1 MKQLFSGWT
10 FSRVGGVDQVVIRN
24 GDDIANLSQLDQKLW
39 AVLAMPTRQPLLSE
53 TLDALDADRDGK
65 VRVPDILREIETLKG
80 RLASLDLLFE
90 RNDRLASGQLADE
103 ALREAFRMAA
113 KDSAVDLAAVD
124 GAIGDFA
131 SLPFNGDGVIVPAS
145 AGEDGKAATFITDLV
160 AAGYAAQ
167 DSSGAGGVDAPCLD
181 RFAGDLEAYRAWRG
195 KAAAFADLFVS
206 EDEGRDAAALFAGIA
221 GPVDDYFRRC
231 RVLAMA
237 GGAEAGS
244 ELTSLIASM
253 LSRALPEG
261 TEELARLPAA
271 MPDASCVLR
280 LDGPLH
286 PNYGKDIAAFF
297 SLASKALASP
307 ASVAQPEWEGIAA
320 RMSAYRAWLSE
331 KPASGIAD
339 LDARHALD
347 DIASLRSLI
356 EKDRAMADEAA
367 ALRELRRTLLLKRD
381 FLRLLGNFVNLDD
394 FYSRKDGIFRS
405 GRLFLDGR
413 ELELCLDVNNAPAHA
428 TMAGLSSIYLIYC
441 DLTDKAGGKKA
452 IVAALTAGDADN
464 IYMGKNGIFYD
475 NDGKDWD
482 AVITKLV
489 VQPISIREA
498 FFSPYRWLVKT
509 LEEYAMKRAATAES
523 ANMNTM
529 KGIAQTT
536 AMAGKPEAK
545 PEQVIPK
552 KIDVGTVAAIGV
564 ALGSIGA
571 MVTSVLGLFF
581 GMGAWMPLGFIG
593 VLILISGPS
602 MILAYMKLRR
612 RNIGPLLNAEG
623 WAVNGR
629 LKINVPFGA
638 TLSHLA
644 TLPLGSIRL
653 IKDPFAEKK
662 RPWPLYLLLAALA
675 IAAAAYF
682 LGWLNPLLGR

>member
-1 MKQLFSGWT
+1 
-10 FSRVGGVDQVVIRN
+10 
-24 GDDIANLSQLDQKLW
+24 
-39 AVLAMPTRQPLLSE
+39 MPTRQPLLSE
-53 TLDALDADRDGK
+53 TLDALDADKDGK
-65 VRVPDILREIETLKG
+65 VRVPDILREIEVLKG
-80 RLASLDLLFE
+80 RIASLDLLFE
-90 RNDRLASGQLADE
+90 RSDRLTSDQLVDE
-103 ALREAFRMAA
+103 ALREAFLMAA

-124 GAIGDFA
+124 AAIGAFA
-131 SLPFNGDGVIVPAS
+131 SLPFNGDGVVVPAS
-145 AGEDGKAATFITDLV
+145 AGADGAAAALIADLA

-167 DSSGAGGVDAPCLD
+167 DAGGAAGVDKAGLD
-181 RFAGDLEAYRAWRG
+181 RFACDLEAYRAWRG
-195 KAAAFADLFVS
+195 KASAFADLFAS
-206 EDEGRDAAALFAGIA
+206 EDEGRAAAALFAGIA

-237 GGAEAGS
+237 GGADAGS

-253 LSRALPEG
+253 LSRSLPEG
-261 TEELARLPAA
+261 AEELARLPAA

-286 PNYGKDIAAFF
+286 PSFGKDIATFF
-297 SLASKALASP
+297 ALASKALASP
-307 ASVAQPEWEGIAA
+307 AAVAQAEWERIAA
-320 RMSAYRAWLSE
+320 RMTAYRAWLSE
-331 KPASGIAD
+331 KPAAGVAD
-339 LDARHALD
+339 LEARALPEN
-347 DIASLRSLI
+347 IAALGTFV
-356 EKDRAMADEAA
+356 EKDLAMADRAA
-367 ALRELRRTLLLKRD
+367 GLKELRRTLLLKRD

-441 DLTDKAGGKKA
+441 DLADKAGGKKT

-464 IYMGKNGIFYD
+464 IFVGKNGIFYD
-475 NDGKDWD
+475 NEGKDWD
-482 AVITKLV
+482 AMVTKLV

-581 GMGAWMPLGFIG
+581 GMGAWMPLGLIG

-612 RNIGPLLNAEG
+612 RNVGPLLNAEG
-623 WAVNGR
+623 WAINGR

-644 TLPLGSIRL
+644 TLPLGAIRL

-662 RPWPLYLLLAALA
+662 RPWPLYLLAAALA
-675 IAAAAYF
+675 VAAAAYF

>member
-24 GDDIANLSQLDQKLW
+24 GDDIANLGQLDQKLW

-53 TLDALDADRDGK
+53 TLDLLDADKDGK

-80 RLASLDLLFE
+80 RLSSLDLLFE
-90 RNDRLASGQLADE
+90 RNDRLASDQLADG

-113 KDSAVDLAAVD
+113 KDSAVDLAGVD
-124 GAIGDFA
+124 GAICAFV
-131 SLPFNGDGVIVPAS
+131 SLPFNGDGVVVPAS
-145 AGEDGKAATFITDLV
+145 AGSDGESAGLIADLA
-160 AAGYAAQ
+160 AAGYVAP
-167 DSSGAGGVDAPCLD
+167 DSSGTGGVDEACLD

-195 KAAAFADLFVS
+195 KAAAFADLFAS
-206 EDEGRDAAALFAGIA
+206 EDEGGSAAALFAVIA

-237 GGAEAGS
+237 GGAEAGG

-253 LSRALPEG
+253 LSRSLPEG
-261 TEELARLPAA
+261 SEELARLPAA

-286 PNYGKDIAAFF
+286 PSYGKDISAFF
-297 SLASKALASP
+297 ALAAKALASP
-307 ASVAQPEWEGIAA
+307 AAVRQAEWEGIAA
-320 RMSAYRAWLSE
+320 RMGAYRAWLSE
-331 KPASGIAD
+331 KPASGVAD
-339 LDARHALD
+339 LEARHTLE
-347 DIASLRSLI
+347 DIQALRSLI
-356 EKDRAMADEAA
+356 EKDLAMADQAA
-367 ALRELRRTLLLKRD
+367 ALRELRRTLIIKRD

-394 FYSRKDGIFRS
+394 FYSRKEGIFRT
-405 GRLFLDGR
+405 GKLFLDGR

-441 DLTDKAGGKKA
+441 DLSDKAGGKKA

-464 IYMGKNGIFYD
+464 IFVGKNGIFYD
-475 NDGKDWD
+475 NADKDWD

-498 FFSPYRWLVKT
+498 FFSPYRWLTKT
-509 LEEYAMKRAATAES
+509 LEEFAMKRAATAES

-581 GMGAWMPLGFIG
+581 GMGAWMPLGLVG

-623 WAVNGR
+623 WAINGR

-662 RPWPLYLLLAALA
+662 RPWLLYLLVAALA
-675 IAAAAYF
+675 VAVAAYF

>member
-1 MKQLFSGWT
+1 MKQLFGGWT

-24 GDDIANLSQLDQKLW
+24 GDDIANLGQLDQKLW
-39 AVLAMPTRQPLLSE
+39 AVLAMPTGQPLLSE
-53 TLDALDADRDGK
+53 TLKLLDADGDGK
-65 VRVPDILREIETLKG
+65 IRIPDILRAIETLKG

-90 RNDRLASGQLADE
+90 RNDRLASDQLADE

-124 GAIGDFA
+124 AAIGAFA
-131 SLPFNGDGVIVPAS
+131 SLPFNGDGVVVPAS
-145 AGEDGKAATFITDLV
+145 AGGDGGAAAFIADLV
-160 AAGYAAQ
+160 AAGYSAQ
-167 DSSGAGGVDAPCLD
+167 DACGAGGVDAPSLD
-181 RFAGDLEAYRAWRG
+181 RFGGDLVAYRAWQE
-195 KAAAFADLFVS
+195 KAAAFADLFAS
-206 EDEGRDAAALFAGIA
+206 EDEGRAAAALFAGIE
-221 GPVDDYFRRC
+221 GPIEDYFRRC

-237 GGAEAGS
+237 GGAEAGG
-244 ELTSLIASM
+244 ELASLIASM

-261 TEELARLPAA
+261 AEELARLPAA

-286 PNYGKDIAAFF
+286 PSYRKDIAAFF
-297 SLASKALASP
+297 ALAAKALASP
-307 ASVAQPEWEGIAA
+307 NSVSQAEWEGIAA
-320 RMSAYRAWLSE
+320 RMGAYRAWLSE
-331 KPASGIAD
+331 KPASGVAE
-339 LDARHALD
+339 LSARYGLEDAAAPRA
-347 DIASLRSLI
+347 LI
-356 EKDRAMADEAA
+356 EKDLAMADEAE
-367 ALRELRRTLLLKRD
+367 ALKELRRTLLLKRD
-381 FLRLLGNFVNLDD
+381 FLRLLGNFVNLDE
-394 FYSRKDGIFRS
+394 FYTRKDGIFRS

-464 IYMGKNGIFYD
+464 IFIGKNGIFYD
-475 NDGKDWD
+475 DGGQDWD

-498 FFSPYRWLVKT
+498 FFSPYRWLTKT
-509 LEEYAMKRAATAES
+509 LEEFAMKRAATAES
-523 ANMNTM
+523 ANMNAM

-581 GMGAWMPLGFIG
+581 GMGAWMPLGFVG

-675 IAAAAYF
+675 AAVAAYF
-682 LGWLNPLLGR
+682 LGWLNPILGR

>member
-1 MKQLFSGWT
+1 MRQLFGGWT
-10 FSRVGGVDQVVIRN
+10 FSRIGGVDQVVIRN
-24 GDDIANLSQLDQKLW
+24 GDDIAKLGELDQKLW
-39 AVLAMPTRQPLLSE
+39 AVLAMPAKQPILAE
-53 TLDALDADRDGK
+53 TLGSLDADKDGK
-65 VRVPDILREIETLKG
+65 VRVPDILRAVETLKR
-80 RLASLDLLFE
+80 RLSSLDLLFE
-90 RNDRLASGQLADE
+90 RTDRLESAQLADE
-103 ALREAFRMAA
+103 GLREAFLMVA
-113 KDSAVDLAAVD
+113 KGAPIDLSTVD
-124 GAIGDFA
+124 GAIGAFA
-131 SLPFNGDGVIVPAS
+131 SLPLNGDGVIVPAS
-145 AGEDGKAATFITDLV
+145 AEGKAAAFIGDLV
-160 AAGYAAQ
+160 AAGYSVQ
-167 DSSGAGGVDAPCLD
+167 DACGASGVDAQSLD
-181 RFAGDLEAYRAWRG
+181 RFASDLESYRAWQGRAASFAG
-195 KAAAFADLFVS
+195 LFESGEEGQKAVTLFADVA
-206 EDEGRDAAALFAGIA
+206 EAI
-221 GPVDDYFRRC
+221 DDYFRRC

-237 GGAEAGS
+237 GGAEAGN

-253 LSRALPEG
+253 LSRAMPEG
-261 TEELARLPAA
+261 ADDLARLPAA

-280 LDGPLH
+280 IDGPLH
-286 PNYGKDIAAFF
+286 PSFGKEIIAFF
-297 SLASKALASP
+297 SLASKALSSP
-307 ASVAQPEWEGIAA
+307 DVVSQAEWERLASTMG
-320 RMSAYRAWLSE
+320 AYGVWLSE
-331 KPASGIAD
+331 KPS
-339 LDARHALD
+339 LSLTALD
-347 DIASLRSLI
+347 SAYSLEDVAALRSLI
-356 EKDRAMADEAA
+356 DKDLAMASQGEA
-367 ALRELRRTLLLKRD
+367 LKELRRTLLLKRD

-441 DLTDKAGGKKA
+441 DLADKTGKKKA

-464 IYMGKNGIFYD
+464 IFVGKNGIFYD
-475 NDGKDWD
+475 NEGQDWD

-509 LEEYAMKRAATAES
+509 LEEFAMKRAATAES
-523 ANMNTM
+523 ANLNTM

-536 AMAGKPEAK
+536 AMVGKPEVK
-545 PEQVIPK
+545 PEQAIPK

-593 VLILISGPS
+593 VLFLISGPS

-612 RNIGPLLNAEG
+612 RNLGPLLNAEG
-623 WAVNGR
+623 WAINGR

-644 TLPLGSIRL
+644 TLPLGATRL

-662 RPWPLYLLLAALA
+662 RPWLLYVFVAA
-675 IAAAAYF
+675 IAVAIAAYF